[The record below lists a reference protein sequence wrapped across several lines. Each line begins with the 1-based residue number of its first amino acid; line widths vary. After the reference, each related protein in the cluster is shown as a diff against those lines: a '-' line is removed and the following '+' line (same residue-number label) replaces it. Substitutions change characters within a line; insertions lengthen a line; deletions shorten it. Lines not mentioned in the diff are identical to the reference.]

1 MALGIAATLFLES
14 WDARHE
20 ANAVLNDLIEEQQ
33 LIAEALVAQ
42 ASSRG
47 VTPSAEPA
55 ANETTRERVCRAA
68 RAIERNG
75 IVAVVVDVPGAGRR
89 DCNGRDVVSAALD
102 RALATGESAAV
113 VPREEA
119 PRLGLAPRTAVA
131 GIVRLA
137 PGDALSSVAVVS
149 SAGNERDRSSHQQI
163 RTIVSVSAASL
174 LILGF
179 GLVILRRQRR
189 ELALEKQVEL
199 ERARKERDAEL
210 AKAQRMA
217 TLAALASGF
226 AHEIGTPLGIISGRI
241 EQLRAMNLEQNA
253 PRGQELLLQ
262 VSQQIERIGRL
273 IRSFL
278 AFARGDSPM
287 LVPARAEDLARN
299 AARLVGHRF
308 SAAEVGLELE
318 LGAAKDARITCE
330 PALFEQVIVN
340 LLSNALEASSPGQHV
355 TLSIEPSASEL
366 AFVVRDE
373 GAGMPEAER
382 ARATE
387 PFFTTKAG
395 RGGSGIGLTIA
406 REIVVH
412 HRGDLVIRGRSD
424 GAPNGTEAVV
434 RVPPIG
440 VALG

>member
-33 LIAEALVAQ
+33 LIAKALVAHGRSPS
-42 ASSRG
+42 ASSGTTERE
-47 VTPSAEPA
+47 TPL
-55 ANETTRERVCRAA
+55 ERVCRAA
-68 RAIERNG
+68 RAIERSG
-75 IVAVVVDVPGAGRR
+75 VVAVVVEVAKQGRR
-89 DCNGRDVVSAALD
+89 DCSGRPVVIASLD
-102 RALATGESAAV
+102 RALSNGSTEAIVA
-113 VPREEA
+113 RDEA
-119 PRLGLAPRTAVA
+119 PRLGLAARTAVA
-131 GIVRLA
+131 GIVRLE
-137 PGDALSSVAVVS
+137 PGEALEGVAVVS
-149 SAGNERDRSSHQQI
+149 SAGNERDRSRHQQV
-163 RTIVSVSAASL
+163 RTIVSVSAASV

-241 EQLRAMNLEQNA
+241 EQLRAMDLERHA
-253 PRGQELLLQ
+253 TRGQELLLQ
-262 VSQQIERIGRL
+262 VSQQVERIGRL

-278 AFARGDSPM
+278 AFARGDSPR

-299 AARLVGHRF
+299 AARLVSHRF
-308 SAAEVGLELE
+308 AAAEVTLDLEFGSMAE
-318 LGAAKDARITCE
+318 ARITCE

-340 LLSNALEASSPGQHV
+340 LLSNALEASNAGQRV

-373 GAGMPEAER
+373 GAGIPEAER

-424 GAPNGTEAVV
+424 GPTHGTEAVV
-434 RVPPIG
+434 RVPSIG
-440 VALG
+440 ATPA